1 MSHKPNHTVQWI
13 PIDHI
18 NIVNPRERGKAKFK
32 QIIANIG
39 NVGLKKPITVTPSEG
54 KNGDARYDL
63 VCGQGRL
70 ESCRSL
76 GCTEVPAIVIDV
88 TRENL
93 LLMSLAENLARR
105 RYRAVDLAKEIAAMK
120 ERGSTEAEIARKTDL
135 PESYV
140 RGILRLLNKGETYLL
155 QAVERFLLRL
165 PQRRNPRSKGDHSR
179 KRR

>member
-1 MSHKPNHTVQWI
+1 MSHKHTQTVQWI

-32 QIIANIG
+32 KILSNIG
-39 NVGLKKPITVTPSEG
+39 ILGLKKPITVTPRDG
-54 KNGDARYDL
+54 KNGHTRYDL

-93 LLMSLAENLARR
+93 LLMSLAE
-105 RYRAVDLAKEIAAMK
+105 
-120 ERGSTEAEIARKTDL
+120 
-135 PESYV
+135 
-140 RGILRLLNKGETYLL
+140 
-155 QAVERFLLRL
+155 
-165 PQRRNPRSKGDHSR
+165 
-179 KRR
+179 